1 MGNTSVVA
9 SGVKAQGDAAAKKL
23 YTLVALGD
31 GGDLVSLTKEA
42 MSSKPRDYTKLDH
55 AIMTKVKPFLYS
67 EGEGM
72 KVPVSE
78 LVKVRNGDREKSI
91 KISKDK
97 QKKTNDFAAL
107 EALTHQNNDCVQN
120 KPGNYSLDLILC

>member
-31 GGDLVSLTKEA
+31 GGELSDLTKEA
-42 MSSKPRDYTKLDH
+42 MSTKPRDYTKLDH
-55 AIMTKVKPFLYS
+55 AIETKVREFLYN
-67 EGEGM
+67 EGKGR
-72 KVPVSE
+72 KVPVAE
-78 LVKVRNGDREKSI
+78 LVQIRNRDREKSI

-97 QKKTNDFAAL
+97 QKKVNDLAL
-107 EALTHQNNDCVQN
+107 LDMLTQQDDDCAYKQGND
-120 KPGNYSLDLILC
+120 SLGMIYY